1 MAKRGTIVDSP
12 SLVVFC
18 TCPDQAVA
26 ERLAAA
32 LVDER
37 LAACVNLVAGI
48 TSIYR
53 WEDQVQRDS
62 ECLLIIKTRQII
74 YPLLETRLQELHPYE
89 TPEIIALPIQAGAA
103 PYLNWLAANTETS
116 R

>member
-1 MAKRGTIVDSP
+1 MDS
-12 SLVVFC
+12 SALVVFC

-26 ERLAAA
+26 DHIAAT

-53 WEDQVQRDS
+53 WENQVQRDS
-62 ECLLIIKTRQII
+62 EYLLIIKTRQAV
-74 YPLLETRLQELHPYE
+74 YPRLETRLQQLHPYE
-89 TPEIIALPIQAGAA
+89 VPEIIALPIQAGAA
-103 PYLNWLAANTETS
+103 AYLHWLAANTGS
-116 R
+116 S

>member
-1 MAKRGTIVDSP
+1 MDSP

-26 ERLAAA
+26 DRIAAT

-48 TSIYR
+48 ASIYR

-62 ECLLIIKTRQII
+62 ECLLIIKTRQAV
-74 YPLLETRLQELHPYE
+74 YPLLETRLQQLHPYDV
-89 TPEIIALPIQAGAA
+89 PEIIALPIQAGAA
-103 PYLNWLAANTETS
+103 PYLNWLAANTGIS